1 VTLSRKDRTRE
12 PWPHE
17 SCFDCQL
24 RMPDDRAAD
33 VHYAMTGHQMGWPLD
48 VDEMGWPLAA
58 EAQIMGHARWVPE
71 GCG

>member
-1 VTLSRKDRTRE
+1 MAERTPVGQIE
-12 PWPHE
+12 PWSHE

-48 VDEMGWPLAA
+48 VDEMGWPLAS
-58 EAQIMGHARWVPE
+58 EAQVNALGAGVDDA
-71 GCG
+71 